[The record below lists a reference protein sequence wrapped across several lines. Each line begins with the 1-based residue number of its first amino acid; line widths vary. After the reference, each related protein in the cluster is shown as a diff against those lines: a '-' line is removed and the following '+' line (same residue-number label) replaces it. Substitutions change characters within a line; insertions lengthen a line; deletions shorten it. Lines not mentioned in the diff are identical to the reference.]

1 MKALGFHRNPTEKEQ
16 DLIDSWFDQ
25 LGFDIGK
32 ILEACAKTSGISNP
46 NINYVNSILLAWS
59 GRDTKNVRNGSDAGG
74 TAKGGNPAV
83 KVKKMYEDLRR
94 RKEAE
99 LEERRRS
106 VYASIPRVREIDTQI
121 RRTSL
126 EISRLALHTAVRW
139 KESGST
145 ERSLIWEEKKHSCSQ
160 KIICLTIISRCSTTV
175 STAKIRAF

>member
-126 EISRLALHTAVRW
+126 EISRLALHG
-139 KESGST
+139 SGEM
-145 ERSLIWEEKKHSCSQ
+145 ER
-160 KIICLTIISRCSTTV
+160 
-175 STAKIRAF
+175 RAAQPKDH

>member
-74 TAKGGNPAV
+74 TAKA
-83 KVKKMYEDLRR
+83 
-94 RKEAE
+94 A
-99 LEERRRS
+99 
-106 VYASIPRVREIDTQI
+106 I
-121 RRTSL
+121 RP
-126 EISRLALHTAVRW
+126 
-139 KESGST
+139 
-145 ERSLIWEEKKHSCSQ
+145 
-160 KIICLTIISRCSTTV
+160 
-175 STAKIRAF
+175 